1 MRQDVY
7 GVAYQE
13 AKSELLD
20 ITCKFEQL
28 RQRKTRLEGVVA
40 ALGPM
45 VGVKVALPA
54 GIEAISEPLTPEPL
68 AQQQVETEETPSFT
82 FNKVAAPA
90 PAAEPDDDEDIKDP
104 FERRVRNALKFG
116 PSRREGLQHAV

>member
-20 ITCKFEQL
+20 ITCRFEQL

-45 VGVKVALPA
+45 VNGK
-54 GIEAISEPLTPEPL
+54 
-68 AQQQVETEETPSFT
+68 
-82 FNKVAAPA
+82 AAPA
-90 PAAEPDDDEDIKDP
+90 GVEVVAQQMADPTPAAPQPVEAAEVPNYTFNQVAATAEENEEEISDP